1 MGPFA
6 WACVYANGLNAF
18 IAGLSCTIFNE
29 KLIWTHHNRMFDSI
43 KHFFNGL
50 GRANQADAQEP
61 EIDVKLAA
69 AAILVHAV
77 NVDGFIEEAEKAK
90 LADVLKRQFDLSDK
104 ETKRLIDDARE
115 RDNEAVDLYGFTS
128 VLNRQLDDDGRREI
142 VAMLWEIV
150 FADGVVHEFEDN
162 LVWRVS
168 DLLGVSTRTRMNLK
182 RAVGPET

>member
-1 MGPFA
+1 
-6 WACVYANGLNAF
+6 
-18 IAGLSCTIFNE
+18 
-29 KLIWTHHNRMFDSI
+29 MFEPL

-50 GRANQADAQEP
+50 GLASQAGPKEA

-77 NVDGFIEEAEKAK
+77 NVDGFIDEAERVK
-90 LADVLKRQFDLSDK
+90 LSAILKRQFGLSDK
-104 ETKRLIDDARE
+104 ETKQLIEEARE

-142 VAMLWEIV
+142 VSMLWEIV

-182 RAVGPET
+182 KSAGPET